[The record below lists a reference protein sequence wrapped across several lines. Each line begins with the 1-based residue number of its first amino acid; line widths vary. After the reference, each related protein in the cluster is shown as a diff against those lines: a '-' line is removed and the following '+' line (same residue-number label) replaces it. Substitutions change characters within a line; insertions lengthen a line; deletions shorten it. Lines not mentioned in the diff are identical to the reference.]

1 MTYCLAIQF
10 NDGLVF
16 CSDSRTNAGP
26 DRVSTYSKMHRFNVA
41 NERSLVLLTAGN
53 LATSQAVVAQLHRDL
68 ADDSEMNIAK
78 ARYVSEIA
86 DYIGQIS
93 SVERAKYQKLGGP
106 DAEGFDASA
115 TFILGGQIKGS
126 PSELYLIYPEGNHIT
141 ASEQHPYLQIGE
153 TKYGKPILDRIIRPE
168 TSPETALRCAI
179 LSIDSTMRSNATVG
193 PPLECLFYR
202 NDSLEPHELYNTLE
216 ESHPYLIAIRQDW
229 DKSIRSAVERLPSF
243 TAGLE
248 DPQ

>member
-78 ARYVSEIA
+78 ARYVSEVA

-93 SVERAKYQKLGGP
+93 SVERSKYQKLGGP

-115 TFILGGQIKGS
+115 TFILGGQIKGA

-202 NDSLEPHELYNTLE
+202 NDSLEPHELYSTLE